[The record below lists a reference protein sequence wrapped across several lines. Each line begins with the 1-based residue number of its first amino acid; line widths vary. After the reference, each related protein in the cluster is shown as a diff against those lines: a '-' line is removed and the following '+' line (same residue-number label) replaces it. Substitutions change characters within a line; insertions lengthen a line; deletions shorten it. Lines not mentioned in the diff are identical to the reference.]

1 MLAAKLIA
9 GLSLSIGPEA
19 AKKHVLSPVAYW
31 LQAVAPAYSRGF
43 TPGSNPLGLGGGAD
57 APVDRQAP
65 ALPPHYRTRM
75 QRVYPPEAIH
85 IVYAT
90 IWALVPTSESA
101 VRVGEWRS
109 NVRQAVKQYAVYET
123 LLAQQ
128 FGWGPNSPPPLPLGF
143 TSAAAT
149 ISSFSTA
156 PNPSPTVDRWAAPLP
171 PPSTALDAAAAGGVE
186 RGDRE
191 REVASMVLR
200 DGGIVWPFVGE
211 CSGSWK
217 AHQVGCVVIKYIVD
231 CVPEALLMLTIRTRD
246 QAGGVRLI
254 VAHPLERVLLSAG
267 KVSKFSSP
275 LYSVFA

>member
-1 MLAAKLIA
+1 MILAAKLIA

-19 AKKHVLSPVAYW
+19 TKKHVLSPVAYW

-65 ALPPHYRTRM
+65 ALPPNYRTRM

-85 IVYAT
+85 VVYAT

-101 VRVGEWRS
+101 VRVGEWRG

-123 LLAQQ
+123 LLAQH

-149 ISSFSTA
+149 ISSSSTT

-217 AHQVGCVVIKYIVD
+217 AHQVGLCSNQVH
-231 CVPEALLMLTIRTRD
+231 C
-246 QAGGVRLI
+246 
-254 VAHPLERVLLSAG
+254 HC
-267 KVSKFSSP
+267 
-275 LYSVFA
+275 

>member
-1 MLAAKLIA
+1 MLL
-9 GLSLSIGPEA
+9 L
-19 AKKHVLSPVAYW
+19 
-31 LQAVAPAYSRGF
+31 RG
-43 TPGSNPLGLGGGAD
+43 GGGGA
-57 APVDRQAP
+57 
-65 ALPPHYRTRM
+65 
-75 QRVYPPEAIH
+75 
-85 IVYAT
+85 
-90 IWALVPTSESA
+90 
-101 VRVGEWRS
+101 
-109 NVRQAVKQYAVYET
+109 
-123 LLAQQ
+123 
-128 FGWGPNSPPPLPLGF
+128 
-143 TSAAAT
+143 
-149 ISSFSTA
+149 
-156 PNPSPTVDRWAAPLP
+156 
-171 PPSTALDAAAAGGVE
+171 GGGE
-186 RGDRE
+186 RGERE